1 MVCVWS
7 FSSSNF
13 QILYDKNAS
22 LIFCA
27 NTLYLVIEHSY
38 IFFFFFFDRKYLTF
52 IQNFAKLIQHV
63 HTRVPLDWDSPPA
76 KQTYSQHFGHAEL
89 TNGQGHSPAF
99 WCVKNQT
106 S

>member
-1 MVCVWS
+1 M
-7 FSSSNF
+7 FLF
-13 QILYDKNAS
+13 LFF
-22 LIFCA
+22 LIG
-27 NTLYLVIEHSY
+27 
-38 IFFFFFFDRKYLTF
+38 KYLTF
-52 IQNFAKLIQHV
+52 IQNFAKLIHHE

-76 KQTYSQHFGHAEL
+76 KQTYSQHFGHAKL